1 MLTVFLFSMAFISD
15 DFISSF
21 TSFLIIASFLFISS
35 GLSLLSL
42 KASPSPWNFLKQ
54 KPSAYVWRLKL
65 SASPYLAAPAV
76 YFSFGLLSVFFSLF
90 HFVIYVCRA
99 HTGSSVVITIPP
111 PGLFVEECCKE
122 SIKSRQPG
130 LSTTQVS

>member
-42 KASPSPWNFLKQ
+42 KASPSPWSFLKQ
-54 KPSAYVWRLKL
+54 RSSAYVSRLKL

-76 YFSFGLLSVFFSLF
+76 YFSFRPSSILSFMCVEPTQDLLWLLLTLLQCSWL
-90 HFVIYVCRA
+90 
-99 HTGSSVVITIPP
+99 
-111 PGLFVEECCKE
+111 LVEECCKE